1 MNSSTYGE
9 KLWSSGNNSGE
20 SCYVT
25 EVRPKEETYPAQP
38 HTRQLVKVM
47 RYALPCLTVK
57 LEAVDG
63 EIKLLLPASFAV
75 IDVYLQHMYKNY
87 YVITK
92 ICRAEMAAERCRY

>member
-75 IDVYLQHMYKNY
+75 IDRCVLTTCIKIIMLRK
-87 YVITK
+87 YVEQ
-92 ICRAEMAAERCRY
+92 RWQQRDVD